1 MPTLAG
7 LGRRW
12 PTLLASAGIAAAA
25 VAAAVLTQPAALAQ
39 SESRSRAAYASL
51 ASAGIVAGVVIPIT
65 ARRRT
70 GSRTAA
76 VAAAV
81 ITLALGITAFVSSG
95 SIQRKCTL
103 QYDGRAVLIGPEL
116 TELGRTYVHANPQL
130 AIEEVLRDSRGDT
143 ETVWTRQSI
152 GQCRVMMAGTYF
164 LWLPFLI
171 ASLVSAAIATP
182 AARLSVPAAP
192 AAAAVRAPAVIRY
205 DAFIS
210 YRHGGADAEIAQQVL
225 DALEADGYKVA
236 IDERDFAANANFLL
250 EMERCIRESRYTI
263 AIVSARY
270 LDSGHCE
277 EEAIV
282 SKGLDMSDRRRRLIP
297 FIVQAV
303 EMPAWLFGLVGID
316 CTKQDAL
323 VDPIDKLKA
332 TLGAP
337 GREAPPAGPYDAK
350 G

>member
-1 MPTLAG
+1 MPTLAR

-12 PTLLASAGIAAAA
+12 PTLLAAAGIVAAA
-25 VAAAVLTQPAALAQ
+25 VAAAFLTQPAALAQ

-51 ASAGIVAGVVIPIT
+51 ASAGIVAGVVIPIA

-76 VAAAV
+76 AAAAV
-81 ITLALGITAFVSSG
+81 ITLVLGIAAFVSSG

-103 QYDGRAVLIGPEL
+103 QYDGRAVLIGTEL
-116 TELGRTYVHANPQL
+116 TELGKTYLLANPQL
-130 AIEEVLRDSRGDT
+130 SIEEVLRDSRGDT

-164 LWLPFLI
+164 LWLPLLI

-182 AARLSVPAAP
+182 AARLSVPAT
-192 AAAAVRAPAVIRY
+192 AATAAVRAPAVIRY

-210 YRHGGADAEIAQQVL
+210 YRHGGADARIAQQVL
-225 DALEADGYKVA
+225 DALEADGYTVA
-236 IDERDFAANANFLL
+236 IDERDFVANASFLL

-270 LDSGHCE
+270 LESGHCE

-282 SKGLDMSDRRRRLIP
+282 SRVLDMSDRRRRLIP
-297 FIVQAV
+297 FIIQAV

-337 GREAPPAGPYDAK
+337 MRETIQVRDC
-350 G
+350 